1 MAHPLPSVVEVGGVP
16 VTPFRGVSDAAE
28 SLLSAAGGGRGGF
41 ALAINAEK
49 IVRIRS
55 EPEWSRIVRATTT
68 CYADG
73 APIAW
78 TLRRRGAPDAVRVP
92 GVELWEEIMKLAA
105 LRDLPVYL
113 LGGKPDV
120 LEGVR
125 TRLTQELG
133 VTLVGSQHGYF
144 DDPREVLDAIE
155 ASQPQIV
162 TVAMGTPGQEEFI
175 LQARERHPG
184 ALYMG
189 VGGTYDVFVGRVPR
203 APAWFR
209 EQGLEWLY
217 RLMKTPTRFRRQLNL
232 VRYALLHVRGEI

>member
-1 MAHPLPSVVEVGGVP
+1 MP
-16 VTPFRGVSDAAE
+16 VTPFRGVGDAAHG
-28 SLLSAAGGGRGGF
+28 LLEAAEGGRGGF

-55 EPEWSRIVRATTT
+55 EPRWNEIVRAATT

-78 TLRRRGAPDAVRVP
+78 TLRRRGAPEAVRVP

-105 LRDLPVYL
+105 LRDLPVFL
-113 LGGKPDV
+113 VGGRPDV
-120 LEGVR
+120 LADVR
-125 TRLTQELG
+125 ARLSRELG
-133 VTLVGSQHGYF
+133 VTAVGSRDGYF
-144 DDPREVLDAIE
+144 EEPQETMDAIVD
-155 ASQPQIV
+155 SQARIV
-162 TVAMGTPGQEEFI
+162 TVAMGTPAQEEFI
-175 LQARERHPG
+175 LEARRQHPG

-189 VGGTYDVFVGRVPR
+189 VGGTYDVFAGRVPR

-209 EQGLEWLY
+209 RRGLEWLY
-217 RLMKTPTRFRRQLNL
+217 RLMKHPTRVRRQLNL